1 MKYSANGFCDKL
13 GLGFDFD
20 IFFFCLMN
28 FYSKSAEETVYE
40 SITIGDE
47 CEKMSERDL
56 RAVNE
61 K

>member
-20 IFFFCLMN
+20 IFFYLIN

-47 CEKMSERDL
+47 CEEMSERDL